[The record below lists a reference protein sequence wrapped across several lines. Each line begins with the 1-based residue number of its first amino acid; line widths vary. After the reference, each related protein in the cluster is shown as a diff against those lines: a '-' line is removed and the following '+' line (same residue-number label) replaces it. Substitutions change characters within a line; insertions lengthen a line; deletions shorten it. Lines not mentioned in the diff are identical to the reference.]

1 MLFNHYLDY
10 SNPDI
15 VFKRLRDSTDEKN
28 KNMVELIHQKLT
40 KLKRIVRNL
49 PENDNRVEENKK
61 IIDIVEKILELNKE
75 KHSGEGLK
83 ILTPN
88 QMLSRLPII

>member
-1 MLFNHYLDY
+1 MLFNHYFDY

-28 KNMVELIHQKLT
+28 KNMGELINQKLT

>member
-28 KNMVELIHQKLT
+28 KNMVELINQKLT

-88 QMLSRLPII
+88 QMLKRLPII

>member
-28 KNMVELIHQKLT
+28 KNMVELINQKLT

>member
-28 KNMVELIHQKLT
+28 KNMVELINQKLT

-75 KHSGEGLK
+75 KHSGEWLK

>member
-1 MLFNHYLDY
+1 MLFNHYFDY
-10 SNPDI
+10 SNAEI
-15 VFKRLRDSTDEKN
+15 MFNRLRDSSDEKN
-28 KNMVELIHQKLT
+28 KNMVELINNKLT
-40 KLKRIVRNL
+40 KLKYIVRKL